1 VADVRV
7 ERLAAVLVD
16 YSIAVQPGDLVVVEG
31 SLLAAPLI
39 RALHRRIL
47 EAGAFPH
54 VKAGANGTAETLL
67 SRGTNAQ
74 LDWVNPSRYEQYE
87 RCDATIYIDAPAN
100 TRALS
105 GVDPERQARAG
116 RASGPLRDL
125 AMSKAAA
132 GKLRWSV
139 TVLPTQAA
147 AQDAQMS
154 LAEYEDFVYGAGRLA
169 DDDPVAAWKAF
180 GKTLHGLRDW
190 LSTTREIRIVADGT
204 DLRVGVA
211 GRTWIPCEG
220 RENFP
225 DGEIFTGP
233 VETSLEGEISFT
245 FPAVRG
251 GRSVEGVRLVFRE
264 GEVVEA
270 SARKGEDYLH
280 EMLAMDAGARRVGEF
295 AFGLNESIRE
305 FTRSIL
311 FDEKIGGTVHL
322 ALGKSYPESG
332 GLNQSALHWDIVCDL
347 RQRSEVYAD
356 GELVYRDGRFLN
368 GVF

>member
-1 VADVRV
+1 MADLRV
-7 ERLAAVLVD
+7 ERLAAVLAD
-16 YSIAVQPGDLVVVEG
+16 YSIAVRPGDLVLVEG
-31 SLLAAPLI
+31 SLRAAPLI
-39 RALHRRIL
+39 RALHWRIL
-47 EAGAFPH
+47 EAGGLPH
-54 VKAGANGTAETLL
+54 VRVGVDGTNESLL
-67 SRGTNAQ
+67 SSGTDAQ
-74 LDWVNPSRYEQYE
+74 LDWVNPSRFEQFE

-100 TRALS
+100 TRSLS

-116 RASGPLRDL
+116 RASAPVRDL
-125 AMSKAAA
+125 AMSRAAA
-132 GKLRWSV
+132 GELRWSV
-139 TVLPTQAA
+139 TAFPTQAG

-154 LAEYEDFVYGAGRLA
+154 LAEFEDFVFGAGRL
-169 DDDPVAAWKAF
+169 DEDDPVAAWKAF
-180 GKTLHGLRDW
+180 GESLHGLRDW
-190 LSTTREIRIVADGT
+190 LSTTREIRIVAEGT

-211 GRTWIPCEG
+211 GRTWISCEG
-220 RENFP
+220 KENFP

-233 VETSLEGEISFT
+233 IETSLEGEISFT

-251 GRSVEGVRLVFRE
+251 GRSVEGVRLVFRG

-270 SARKGEDYLH
+270 TARKGEDYLH
-280 EMLAMDAGARRVGEF
+280 EMLGMDGGARRVGEF

-305 FTRSIL
+305 FTRNIL

-347 RQRSEVYAD
+347 RQSSEVYAD

-368 GVF
+368 GLI